1 MFSKTELQFN
11 KFWFLFLIWSISIIL
26 AIFSKF
32 PKLVAFYFKK
42 FCLNFILSYIKLLD
56 IFYII
61 IFIFIFSIIL
71 IFILMLKI

>member
-26 AIFSKF
+26 TIFSKF
-32 PKLVAFYFKK
+32 PNLVAFYFKQ

-56 IFYII
+56 TFYII
-61 IFIFIFSIIL
+61 IFIFIFL
-71 IFILMLKI
+71 VLF